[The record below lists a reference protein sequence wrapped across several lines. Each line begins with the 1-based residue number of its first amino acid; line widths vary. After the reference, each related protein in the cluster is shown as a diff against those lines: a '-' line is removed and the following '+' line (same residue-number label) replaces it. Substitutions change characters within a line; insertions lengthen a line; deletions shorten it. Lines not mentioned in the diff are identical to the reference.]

1 MFLQAG
7 DLLSACTRAAPAA
20 EPTGLTA
27 TAPHLPAVRA
37 AASQELFLKNKTSP
51 AAVFTHLVS

>member
-7 DLLSACTRAAPAA
+7 DFLSACTRAAPAA

-27 TAPHLPAVRA
+27 PHLPAVRA
-37 AASQELFLKNKTSP
+37 AASQKLFLKNKLLLQLSSHT
-51 AAVFTHLVS
+51 

>member
-20 EPTGLTA
+20 EPTGLAA

-37 AASQELFLKNKTSP
+37 AASQELFLKNKLLPQLSSHT
-51 AAVFTHLVS
+51 